1 MRWSF
6 FLEVWHESTAQLFA
20 DGVPPERILVGG
32 VFDVL
37 HIWDRHGKTT
47 VDWSSRPKWTYDPT
61 RDTHRSVA
69 LDEAANN
76 PVGDSSS
83 DDSICSEMSD
93 SGRDDNDDSLSS
105 DENLEDSVDSDGS
118 YVWPSATYRYEALA
132 YSTPFKALAAVVNQE
147 QSSVSAVSTMTIH
160 SRTARWIIMG

>member
-1 MRWSF
+1 M
-6 FLEVWHESTAQLFA
+6 
-20 DGVPPERILVGG
+20 
-32 VFDVL
+32 
-37 HIWDRHGKTT
+37 
-47 VDWSSRPKWTYDPT
+47 DWSSRPKWTYDPT

-76 PVGDSSS
+76 PVSDSSS
-83 DDSICSEMSD
+83 DDCIYSEMSD

-105 DENLEDSVDSDGS
+105 DENLVDSVDSDGS
-118 YVWPSATYRYEALA
+118 YVWPSTTYRYEALA

-160 SRTARWIIMG
+160 SRTPRWIIMGQHRVSTLRVLVRLTTEVHKDVFDGGRSPLGRRSSGQVCGST